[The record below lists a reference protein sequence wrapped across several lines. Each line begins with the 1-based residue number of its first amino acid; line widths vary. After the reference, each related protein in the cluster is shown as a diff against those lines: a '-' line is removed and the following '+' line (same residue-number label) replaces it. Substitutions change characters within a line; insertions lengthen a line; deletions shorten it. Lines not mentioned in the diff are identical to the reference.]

1 VVHFRSEQVRTTHP
15 RPGER
20 HLLTAPA
27 PSRAIRGVLNKFAD
41 LPQEAEEEIR
51 GLDQALRRITE
62 LERRLRGASGAQQI
76 DQVAVDGAVACAV
89 RRERVEWQRKL
100 EQGRGRLREIAA
112 AMVSTGQ
119 ALGKVKGLLEETER
133 EWLTP
138 PDAGAAPRSPV
149 KLRHE
154 LTAKAT
160 NGRVASAETLDGP
173 LKLTA
178 GERRILTA
186 LAQYPQGRSKVQVA
200 VLTGYAASGGGFN
213 NYLGALRSRGLIE
226 GDGDRLMITE
236 AGIRALGSWEPLPAG
251 RALIDYWRGRLGKAE
266 RLIIE
271 TLTQAYPAAL
281 NKEEIAARAGY
292 EANGGGFNNAL
303 GRLRTLELVQGRGE
317 LRASDDL
324 FERGA

>member
-1 VVHFRSEQVRTTHP
+1 
-15 RPGER
+15 
-20 HLLTAPA
+20 
-27 PSRAIRGVLNKFAD
+27 
-41 LPQEAEEEIR
+41 
-51 GLDQALRRITE
+51 
-62 LERRLRGASGAQQI
+62 
-76 DQVAVDGAVACAV
+76 
-89 RRERVEWQRKL
+89 
-100 EQGRGRLREIAA
+100 
-112 AMVSTGQ
+112 MVSTGQ

-149 KLRHE
+149 KLRPE

-173 LKLTA
+173 VKLAA

-186 LAQYPQGRSKVQVA
+186 LAQYPHARSKVQVA

-236 AGIRALGSWEPLPAG
+236 AGIRALGSWEPLPPCS
-251 RALIDYWRGRLGKAE
+251 ALVDYWRGRLGKAE
-266 RLIIE
+266 RLILE
-271 TLTQAYPAAL
+271 MLTQVYPGPL
-281 NKEEIAARAGY
+281 SKEEVAVKAGY

-303 GRLRTLELVQGRGE
+303 GRLRTLELAQGSGE

-324 FERGA
+324 FDSETI